1 MRIAV
6 NTRLLLKDKLE
17 GIGWFT
23 YESLK
28 RIVLSHPEYDFF
40 FIFDRKYDERFV
52 FAKNVTPVVVGPQ
65 ARHPVLFY
73 WWFEHSIPKI
83 LKKIKA
89 DIFISPDAFCSIKT
103 DVKTLLVIH
112 DLNFEHYPEH
122 LPWLVQKYYRHYTP
136 KFANK
141 ANRIATVSEFS
152 KMDVVKQ
159 YNIDP
164 KKIDVVYNGA
174 NNVFKP
180 LSIKEKEHTKRERS
194 DGKDYFLF
202 IGAISPRKNLKN
214 LLIAFDLFRKNNET
228 DVKLMVVGEKMWR
241 SGNLE
246 EVYAQMEYK
255 DEVSFTG
262 RLSPDELGKVLGSA
276 LALTYTSFFEGF
288 GIPIIEAY
296 NAETP
301 VITSNVTSMP
311 EISGDGALHV
321 DPFKPESI
329 ADAMK
334 DITFNPSLRQSLI
347 EKGNKQKLLFSWD
360 NTANNLWNSI
370 EKLINE

>member
-1 MRIAV
+1 MA
-6 NTRLLLKDKLE
+6 
-17 GIGWFT
+17 
-23 YESLK
+23 
-28 RIVLSHPEYDFF
+28 
-40 FIFDRKYDERFV
+40 
-52 FAKNVTPVVVGPQ
+52 PQ
-65 ARHPVLFY
+65 ARHPFLFY
-73 WWFEHSIPKI
+73 WWFEHSISRT

-89 DIFISPDAFCSIKT
+89 DLFISPDAFCSLKT

-122 LPWLVQKYYRHYTP
+122 LPWLVQKYYRHFTP
-136 KFANK
+136 RFAQK
-141 ANRIATVSEFS
+141 ADRIATVSEFS

-159 YNIDP
+159 YTIDP
-164 KKIDVVYNGA
+164 EKIDVVYNGA
-174 NNVFKP
+174 NNIFKP
-180 LSIKEKEHTKRERS
+180 LSDKAKEETKQKRS
-194 DGKDYFLF
+194 EGKDYFLF

-214 LLIAFDLFRKNNET
+214 LLIGFDLFRKTNET
-228 DVKLMVVGEKMWR
+228 DVKLLVVGEKMWR

-246 EVYAQMEYK
+246 EVYNQMEFK

-262 RLSPDELGKVLGSA
+262 RLNPVELGKVLGSA

-296 NAETP
+296 NSETP

-347 EKGNKQKLLFSWD
+347 EKGNKQKLLFSWE
-360 NTANNLWNSI
+360 NTADNLWKSI
-370 EKLINE
+370 EKLINQQTQNIS